1 MKQWLTMVALMLAVV
16 FAQAQTARVQ
26 IIHNSPTPGTG
37 SGPVVDIYVNGALL
51 PQLTAVPFRAAT
63 PFLDVPS
70 GADLTVDVKVNP
82 STPADPAVASFPI
95 GSLADGG
102 TYVVTAAGIV
112 GDPDKPF
119 NLYVNGAA
127 QESAAVAGK
136 VDVAVFHGS
145 PDAPAVDVDARTVG
159 TLIQSLDFG
168 AYAGYLSVDPAT
180 YYLDIRA
187 AGDPGIVAT
196 FRADLSGLA
205 GGAATVFASGLLG
218 GSPAFGLFAA
228 LPDGTVVELPAS
240 PVARVQ
246 LIHNSPSPTVDIY
259 VNGDLFLPGFEFRTA
274 TPFVFVPA
282 ETPLDLAV
290 TPAGGD
296 PSVINV
302 YTGGP
307 LTLANGG
314 SYVVVANGIAGDP
327 LFPFDLDVQADA
339 RESSASMD
347 NVDFNILHGSPG
359 APGVD
364 VSVFGVVTGT
374 LATDVTYG
382 EFTGYVSA
390 PAAPYFLTV
399 GVPSLGVDIPFYAD
413 LQGLGGGAA
422 TVFAS
427 GLVGG
432 NPGFGLFAALANGDV
447 IEIPQITEFAEVN
460 IIHNSPSPGAEVV
473 DVYLNG
479 GLAVGDFGF
488 RTATGFFAIPAG
500 LPLTIS
506 VAPGN
511 SSSVA
516 DAIATFPLPG
526 GLEGGENYIVTA
538 GGLVGDPDFPFGL
551 QIYAG
556 ARQQAAEAGN
566 VDVLALHSSPGA
578 PAVDIDARTIGN
590 LVTDLAYGE
599 YAGYLELPAEG
610 YFLDIRATG
619 GPDIVATFLAPLSL
633 LEDAALTVFA
643 SGLLGGTPGFGLFAA
658 DAEGNVYELE
668 AVEISRTQIIHNS
681 PDPTVD
687 VYLNGALAIPNLGFR
702 EATPYLFTPA
712 NEEVQVTIVPQGGN
726 PATDAVFD
734 APVVFGENGQTLV
747 VMATGVAGDPTTPF
761 GLAVYAGGRESAASG
776 VDLLLYHGSP
786 DAPEV
791 DVLVSDGGPVLFDNI
806 AYGEFS
812 ADYLNVPA
820 GAYELDITPADDNS
834 TVVATYA
841 ADITG
846 LDGGA
851 AVVFASGFLSGAEPG
866 FGVWV
871 ALPDG
876 TTFPLELILS
886 ANEVTS
892 LSDWSVSPNPAH
904 QGLMPMLQVDM
915 ASTQWAAIR
924 LLDTNGRIVGNVFQ
938 GQLSAGK
945 SSFSFETGALAPG
958 MYFVQLQTQ
967 SGSAVQKLV
976 IMK

>member
-1 MKQWLTMVALMLAVV
+1 MKQWLTMMALMLAAL
-16 FAQAQTARVQ
+16 FTQAQTARVQ
-26 IIHNSPTPGTG
+26 IIHNSPTPGTT

-82 STPADPAVASFPI
+82 STPADPPVASFPI

-102 TYVVTAAGIV
+102 TYVV
-112 GDPDKPF
+112 
-119 NLYVNGAA
+119 
-127 QESAAVAGK
+127 
-136 VDVAVFHGS
+136 
-145 PDAPAVDVDARTVG
+145 
-159 TLIQSLDFG
+159 
-168 AYAGYLSVDPAT
+168 
-180 YYLDIRA
+180 
-187 AGDPGIVAT
+187 
-196 FRADLSGLA
+196 
-205 GGAATVFASGLLG
+205 
-218 GSPAFGLFAA
+218 
-228 LPDGTVVELPAS
+228 
-240 PVARVQ
+240 
-246 LIHNSPSPTVDIY
+246 
-259 VNGDLFLPGFEFRTA
+259 
-274 TPFVFVPA
+274 
-282 ETPLDLAV
+282 
-290 TPAGGD
+290 
-296 PSVINV
+296 
-302 YTGGP
+302 
-307 LTLANGG
+307 
-314 SYVVVANGIAGDP
+314 VANGIAGDAT
-327 LFPFDLDVQADA
+327 FPFTLAIQAEA
-339 RESSASMD
+339 LESSASMD

-359 APGVD
+359 APGVN
-364 VSVFGVVTGT
+364 VSAFGVVTGI
-374 LATDVTYG
+374 LAADVTYG
-382 EFTGYVSA
+382 EFTGYISA

-399 GVPSLGVDIPFYAD
+399 SVPSVGVDIPFFAD

-432 NPGFGLFAALANGDV
+432 SPGFGLFAALANGQV

-460 IIHNSPSPGAEVV
+460 IIHNSPSQGAEVV

-479 GLAVGDFGF
+479 GLAAGDFAF

-500 LPLTIS
+500 FPLTIS

-516 DAIATFPLPG
+516 DAIATFPLPA
-526 GLEGGENYIVTA
+526 GLQGGESYIVTA
-538 GGLVGDPDFPFGL
+538 AGLVGDPDFPFGL

-556 ARQQAAEAGN
+556 ARQQAATAGN

-578 PAVDIDARTIGN
+578 PAVDIGARTIGN
-590 LVTDLAYGE
+590 LVADLEYGE

-619 GPDIVATFLAPLSL
+619 SPDIVATFLAPLSL

-643 SGLLGGTPGFGLFAA
+643 SGLLGGTPAFGLFAA
-658 DAEGNVYELE
+658 DAAGNVIELE

-687 VYLNGALAIPNLGFR
+687 LYLDGALAIPNLGFR

-712 NEEVQVTIVPQGGN
+712 NEEIQVTIVPQGGN

-876 TTFPLELILS
+876 TTFPLELILA
-886 ANEVTS
+886 ANDVTS
-892 LSDWSVSPNPAH
+892 LNGWSVSPNPAP
-904 QGLMPMLQVDM
+904 QGAMTMLQVDM

-924 LLDTNGRIVGNVFQ
+924 LLDANGRIVGNVFQ

-976 IMK
+976 ISR